1 MGRLIGR
8 GSLFRLAHLDF
19 GAFAQLDGT
28 SVADF
33 LFAYTGRPLDPDTGL
48 YDYRARWYDAQVGRF
63 VSEDPLGFAAGD
75 MNTYR
80 YVGNSPLDYTDPTG
94 MSSFSGVLGAVGSAL
109 GSAVTSTA
117 TSMASGYASAGA
129 YIGGVGAAAIDYSL
143 GTNLVSLGSPTASLP
158 GGGQL
163 VVTGYGGPTPFQQGA
178 SAFHTTAA
186 GMSSFS
192 HPASS
197 TQTAAT
203 YSPVYAVPT
212 YADAMGLS
220 DADYYRTKLQGA
232 INSNDIAAI
241 DKYSFALAN
250 ATGADYVDIR
260 MNAEWEVIGGY
271 YEDPN
276 VATQIALAVGK
287 TPDLIVNGPQEAVAW
302 GLTFGGDNQMLVTT
316 VTEAMKANN
325 PDRYWQNYE
334 MINDGPGSSAFY
346 DPALDPN
353 RIVMEPIVRTATD
366 PYMWAGASWMVSG
379 TGPSTANLL
388 DDAAGTAWQNRTR
401 AVRMPT
407 SANLPST
414 TRLTQPGE
422 TYFHYGY
429 GGQAP
434 GFQGGIHPGGFA
446 TPNAN
451 LSGQGAQSALNLPAG
466 RLPPDAIYPVSR
478 DRAL

>member
-1 MGRLIGR
+1 
-8 GSLFRLAHLDF
+8 
-19 GAFAQLDGT
+19 
-28 SVADF
+28 
-33 LFAYTGRPLDPDTGL
+33 
-48 YDYRARWYDAQVGRF
+48 

-75 MNTYR
+75 MNSYR
-80 YVGNSPLDYTDPTG
+80 YVGNSPLDYTDPSG

-109 GSAVTSTA
+109 GTAVTSTA

-260 MNAEWEVIGGY
+260 MNAE
-271 YEDPN
+271 DPN

-316 VTEAMKANN
+316 VTEAMKAND

-334 MINDGPGSSAFY
+334 MVNDGAGSSRFY

-353 RIVMEPIVRTATD
+353 RIVMEPIVTTATD

-379 TGPSTANLL
+379 TGPSAANLL
-388 DDAAGTAWQNRTR
+388 DDAAGTAWKNSTR
-401 AVRMPT
+401 AVTTTAPSAFPSPT
-407 SANLPST
+407 IGSKIQSQMGRRSWTAQQIDQAVQGGMQIPAINKATGNPATRFVHPT
-414 TRLTQPGE
+414 TGQSVVVDRVTGE
-422 TYFHYGY
+422 VIHV
-429 GGQAP
+429 GGP
-434 GFQGGIHPGGFA
+434 GFQYGPG
-446 TPNAN
+446 
-451 LSGQGAQSALNLPAG
+451 AG
-466 RLPPDAIYPVSR
+466 DVPLLPPPGR
-478 DRAL
+478 